1 MKEEEYSKLRLIK
14 EQIKIYKAKLQKLK
28 KI

>member
-14 EQIKIYKAKLQKLK
+14 EQIKIYKSKLQKLK